1 MGSDQVSFVI
11 CFENAGEPFEVL
23 LSHREAPRLSKA
35 LCCAEQLCEKTGW
48 RLLRV
53 KDCLSG
59 EVLEPCPKCPEE
71 EAQGFV
77 CRHCQGKAYVS
88 ASPTE
93 QAA

>member
-11 CFENAGEPFEVL
+11 CFENAGESFEVL
-23 LSHREAPRLSKA
+23 LSRKEAPQLSKA
-35 LCCAEQLCEKTGW
+35 LCRAEQLCEKKGW

-53 KDCLSG
+53 EDRLSG

-77 CRHCQGKAYVS
+77 CSHCQGKAYVS
-88 ASPTE
+88 APPAE